1 MKIWMKEKGISVEHI
16 LDIET
21 EVFEKI
27 KNHEILQ
34 LKVPATMNGV
44 EIKKFDTL
52 KLYHPGEKIE
62 ALRIEVV
69 GLEPVTEEQN
79 QDSSGSE
86 TVHKE
91 MILVEFQLLEWM
103 FRMETELDDFLR
115 EEKKWEGL
123 L

>member
-1 MKIWMKEKGISVEHI
+1 MKEKGKSVEHI

-21 EVFEKI
+21 EVFGKI

-52 KLYHPGEKIE
+52 KLYHPGEEIE

>member
-1 MKIWMKEKGISVEHI
+1 MKEKGKSVEHI

-44 EIKKFDTL
+44 EIKKYDTL
-52 KLYHPGEKIE
+52 KLYHPGEEIE
-62 ALRIEVV
+62 ALRVEVV

>member
-27 KNHEILQ
+27 KDHEILQ
-34 LKVPATMNGV
+34 FKVPATMNGV

-52 KLYHPGEKIE
+52 KLYHPSEEIE